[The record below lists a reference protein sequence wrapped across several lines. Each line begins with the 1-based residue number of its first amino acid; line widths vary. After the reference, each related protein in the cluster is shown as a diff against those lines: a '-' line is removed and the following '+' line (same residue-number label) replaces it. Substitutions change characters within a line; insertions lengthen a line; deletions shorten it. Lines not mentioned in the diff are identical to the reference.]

1 MMESRLTSEPENP
14 DEPRPRLANP
24 EIRAIRL
31 SDAEAVTALM
41 NLPGY
46 RAGTLRPP
54 FQRIEDVRRRL
65 ENLTGDSLNL
75 VAVLDD
81 EIVGNASMTRCTGRR
96 LHAAGIGMGVH
107 DDYSGRGVGTA
118 LLGALVDSA
127 DNWLGIKRLELTVY
141 IDNAPALRLYEKF
154 GFEREGLLRSYG
166 LRAGSYVD
174 AYTMAR
180 LRP

>member
-1 MMESRLTSEPENP
+1 MTSEPENP
-14 DEPRPRLANP
+14 DELRPRLANP

-54 FQRIEDVRRRL
+54 YQSIEEVLRKL
-65 ENLTGDSLNL
+65 ENRAGDSLNL
-75 VAVLDD
+75 VAVLDG
-81 EIVGNASMTRCTGRR
+81 EIVGNASMTRYSGRR

-107 DDYSGRGVGTA
+107 DDYCGRGIGTV
-118 LLGALVDSA
+118 LLAAMIDSA

-141 IDNAPALRLYEKF
+141 TDNAPGLRLYEKF
-154 GFEREGLLRSYG
+154 GFEKEGLLRSYG
-166 LRAGSYVD
+166 FRAGSYVD